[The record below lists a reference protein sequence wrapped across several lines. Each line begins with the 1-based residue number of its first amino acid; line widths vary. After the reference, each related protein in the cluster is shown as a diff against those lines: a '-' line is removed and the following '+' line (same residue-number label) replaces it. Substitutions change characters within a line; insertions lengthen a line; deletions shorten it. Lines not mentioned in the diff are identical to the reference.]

1 MRRLFSRAPDV
12 PADVVARAGL
22 PRGTKVL
29 AAAGDR
35 AGTWL
40 LGTRDHLVVVPGS
53 PVVEPGS
60 PVVEPGSPVV
70 EPGSPVVEPVET
82 RHIPWEQVESAEW
95 RRDDDRL
102 RVSEVGEYGRPRPVH
117 EYVIDDPGQL
127 LAFVRERVT
136 ASVVLQRRVV
146 VRERRGLTVV
156 ARRAPGGTGD
166 LTWAYELDEG
176 LDPDDPVVREMAE
189 RGVRTAAEEL
199 GLA

>member
-1 MRRLFSRAPDV
+1 MRRLFSRAPDA
-12 PADVVARAGL
+12 PDDVVARASL

-40 LGTRDHLVVVPGS
+40 LGTRDHLVVVPADA
-53 PVVEPGS
+53 
-60 PVVEPGSPVV
+60 
-70 EPGSPVVEPVET
+70 ET
-82 RHIPWEQVESAEW
+82 RRVPWERVESAEW

-102 RVSEVGEYGRPRPVH
+102 RVTEVGDYGLPRPVH
-117 EYVIDDPGQL
+117 DYVIDEPGQL

-146 VRERRGLTVV
+146 VRDRRGLTVV
-156 ARRAPGGTGD
+156 ARRAPNGSGD
-166 LTWAYELDEG
+166 LTWSYELDEG
-176 LDPDDPVVREMAE
+176 LDPDDPVVKEMAE
-189 RGVRTAAEEL
+189 RGVRTAAEEV

>member
-1 MRRLFSRAPDV
+1 MKRLFSREPDV
-12 PADVVARAGL
+12 PHDVVARAGL

-40 LGTRDHLVVVPGS
+40 LGTRDHLVVVPS
-53 PVVEPGS
+53 VVEP
-60 PVVEPGSPVV
+60 VDPGSPVV

-82 RHIPWEQVESAEW
+82 RHIPWEHVESAEW

-102 RVSEVGEYGRPRPVH
+102 RVSEIGEYGRPRPVH
-117 EYVIDDPGQL
+117 EFLIDDPGQL
-127 LAFVRERVT
+127 LTFVRERVT

-146 VRERRGLTVV
+146 VRDRRGLTVV